1 VIYNIKIKMRNIKNY
16 KGFITSVNEGLWD
29 RIFGSPTI
37 SDAAKDSVRG
47 KGYSHVAKDDSQDLY
62 VVFNGQNFY
71 PSDIEYADVNDL
83 GDIPR
88 IENGKLIVAN
98 PVWGM

>member
-1 VIYNIKIKMRNIKNY
+1 MGSIKRFEKFKQSI
-16 KGFITSVNEGLWD
+16 NEGLWD

-47 KGYSHVAKDDSQDLY
+47 KGYSHVAKDDSKELY
-62 VVFNGQNFY
+62 IVFNGQKFY
-71 PSDIEYADVNDL
+71 PKDIEYADMNDL

-88 IENGKLIVAN
+88 IEGDKLIVAN
-98 PVWGM
+98 PTWSM